1 MSSDCGHYDGYTKD
15 SFRTLLEALSSIKG
29 KFLLSSYPEEDLMAY
44 RAKMGW
50 NFKDIQQVLQVTGKR
65 DETKYKTECLT
76 WNYNL
81 TENQLSLF

>member
-1 MSSDCGHYDGYTKD
+1 
-15 SFRTLLEALSSIKG
+15 
-29 KFLLSSYPEEDLMAY
+29 MAY